1 MNSLKPYPRHLLRKV
16 HLADGVWDFT
26 FLGDIACDK
35 LDLDQIVYD
44 DVMPVPAAFDALPAY
59 AGRRGLAVYRRK
71 ISVTPGRPSRLHF
84 EAVSLRCRIYV
95 DGRLLGE
102 HACGYT
108 GFWVDVP
115 AGDFQDR
122 ELVVVVDNRF
132 DFHRSPLHEH
142 YFDFYQW
149 GGIIRSVW
157 IHEVGG
163 SYLED
168 AFVRTIDPV
177 VGDIHVQVHIA
188 GANGTPLS
196 VELDGLPVGTYLAS
210 ARMELRCRVPEP
222 QPWSPG
228 TPHLHH
234 LRLRLGDDDIII
246 RFGLRTVEARDGQ
259 LMLNGEPVELRGYN
273 RHESHPQFGPA
284 LPLSLLVA
292 DLQQLRDLGA
302 NFVRGSHY
310 PQDQRFLDLCD
321 EMGFLVWEEG
331 IGWGQRARQ
340 LEDAGFRKAHLAMLE
355 EMVCTSRNH
364 PCVILWGVLNEL
376 GSNESCARPVLEE
389 SINLIRQL
397 DPTRPVTYATM
408 FPLEDLCYD
417 LADVIAH
424 NIYPGWYGCEDVE
437 DPLSLIV
444 PHIHKC
450 IAHVDSL
457 GHRAKPYIISEIGAE
472 GLYGW
477 HDALNGFFTEEYQ
490 AAYIETVLREV
501 AANARI
507 TGIALWHFS
516 DARTYVGGRALVRPR
531 AFNNKGTV
539 DEYRRPKRAYEHVKR
554 LWRAKEE

>member
-1 MNSLKPYPRHLLRKV
+1 MNRLKPYPRHQLRKV
-16 HLADGVWDFT
+16 HLADGIWDFT
-26 FLGDIACDK
+26 FLGDVTCDEI
-35 LDLDQIVYD
+35 DLSRVDYD
-44 DVMPVPAAFDALPAY
+44 DSMPVPAAFDAMPAY
-59 AGRRGLAVYRRK
+59 AGRRGLAVYRTK
-71 ISVTPGRPSRLHF
+71 LHASPGRALRLNF
-84 EAVSLRCRIYV
+84 EAVSLWCRVYL
-95 DGRLLGE
+95 DGLLLGE

-108 GFWVDVP
+108 GFWVEAP
-115 AGDFQDR
+115 ASEAPDR

-132 DFHRSPLHEH
+132 DFQRSPLHEH

-157 IHEVGG
+157 IHEVGD
-163 SYLED
+163 SFLKA
-168 AFVRTIDPV
+168 AFVRTTDAV
-177 VGDIHVQVHIA
+177 AGDVHVQVQIE
-188 GANGTPLS
+188 GANGVPLT
-196 VELDGLPVGTYLAS
+196 VEMDGQPVGSYLAS
-210 ARMELRCRVPEP
+210 ARMEMRLRVPEP
-222 QPWSPG
+222 RSWSPDA
-228 TPHLHH
+228 PHLH
-234 LRLRLGDDDIII
+234 LLCLRLGDDDMII
-246 RFGLRTVEARDGQ
+246 RFGLRTVEARDGRI
-259 LMLNGEPVELRGYN
+259 MLNGRPVGLRGYN

-331 IGWGQRARQ
+331 LGWGQRARQ
-340 LEDAGFRKAHLAMLE
+340 LKDAGFRKAHLAMVE
-355 EMVCTSRNH
+355 EMVCASRNH
-364 PCVILWGVLNEL
+364 PCIILWGVLNEA
-376 GSNESCARPVLEE
+376 GSNEDCARPVLEE
-389 SINLIRQL
+389 SINLIRRL
-397 DPTRPVTYATM
+397 DPARPVAYATM

-450 IAHVDSL
+450 IAHVDAL
-457 GHRAKPYIISEIGAE
+457 GHAAKPYLISEIGAE

-490 AAYIETVLREV
+490 AAYLETVLREV
-501 AANARI
+501 AINDRI
-507 TGIALWHFS
+507 SGVALWHFS

-554 LWRAKEE
+554 LWRKEEP